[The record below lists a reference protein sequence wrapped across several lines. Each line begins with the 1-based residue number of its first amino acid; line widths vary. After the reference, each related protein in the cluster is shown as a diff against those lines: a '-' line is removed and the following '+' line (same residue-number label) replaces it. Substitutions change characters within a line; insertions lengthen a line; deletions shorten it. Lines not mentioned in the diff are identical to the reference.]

1 MTTQT
6 LDLADAIYQEALQLP
21 LDSLL
26 DLAKFVEFLR
36 FKAGLA
42 QPERAKSEVNI
53 LDRLDG
59 ILAGYDF
66 SPEMLAEA
74 RREMWHGFGELET

>member
-36 FKAGLA
+36 FKARQE
-42 QPERAKSEVNI
+42 QPEEASELRIV
-53 LDRLDG
+53 RLRG
-59 ILAGYDF
+59 ILKDYDV
-66 SPEMLAEA
+66 SPEALAAA
-74 RREMWHGFGELET
+74 RREMWRKLDSSPS

>member
-36 FKAGLA
+36 FKARQE
-42 QPERAKSEVNI
+42 QPEEASELRIV
-53 LDRLDG
+53 RLGG
-59 ILAGYDF
+59 ILKDYDV
-66 SPEMLAEA
+66 SPEALAAA
-74 RREMWHGFGELET
+74 RREMWCESDGKEI